1 MADDFI
7 STIARVECR
16 SEGRGDEIPIA
27 VVIGDRRHE
36 IIAVHDRAMV
46 TSVEAGEPVRH
57 RLWIELED
65 GQRCELTRV
74 IPDGTWMVR
83 VQR

>member
-1 MADDFI
+1 MADDLV
-7 STIARVECR
+7 SAIARVECR
-16 SEGRGDEIPIA
+16 SEGRGEELPVA
-27 VVIGDRRHE
+27 VVIGDRRYE
-36 IIAVHDRAMV
+36 IVAVLDRAMI
-46 TSVEAGEPVRH
+46 TSVEAGEPVRN